1 MRFILFTEGQTER
14 NSLPHFLKRW
24 LDPRLP
30 QPVGVKSV
38 NFHGWRGFV
47 KDIPTKAHLHL
58 KDANTIAVIG
68 LIDLHGPTFY
78 PAGCAGP
85 QDRCAW
91 ARKYLEDLV
100 GSARYHQFLAVHEV
114 EAWLLSE
121 PSIFPSNVAAR
132 LKSIGKQPEEVN
144 SARPPAKLLDE
155 CYQSASRRS
164 YRKVVDGNSL
174 FQKLDP
180 NIAYESCPNLRAM
193 LDCMLLLAQNT

>member
-68 LIDLHGPTFY
+68 LIDPRPH
-78 PAGCAGP
+78 
-85 QDRCAW
+85 
-91 ARKYLEDLV
+91 
-100 GSARYHQFLAVHEV
+100 
-114 EAWLLSE
+114 LLSGLVCWPARSVRLGQE
-121 PSIFPSNVAAR
+121 VPRRPRGLSAIPPLLSRCTKWKLAAQRTEHISI
-132 LKSIGKQPEEVN
+132 
-144 SARPPAKLLDE
+144 E
-155 CYQSASRRS
+155 CC
-164 YRKVVDGNSL
+164 G
-174 FQKLDP
+174 
-180 NIAYESCPNLRAM
+180 E
-193 LDCMLLLAQNT
+193 T